1 MFGPSKEGS
10 QTQRAGDGSTLLQAN
25 RDINIG
31 VSEKRA
37 HEIALETS
45 KHVISEFTA
54 DSMAIV
60 QDRILKLDD
69 RVIATLI
76 RENRLQV
83 FADPGFQRTYRKAQE
98 GAAVSERDSD
108 YDLLAALMVDRA
120 ERGNE
125 RPIRAGIDRAIEVID
140 RIDDEALRGLT
151 VFQAVSQYCPRLGDI
166 DAGLNAMNN
175 LLSQL
180 LDGPLPMGRDWID
193 HLDIHD
199 GVRVN
204 AVGGLRKFD
213 DFWLENHM
221 PGYLSTGVEAA
232 TVTQNPLYEKTQ
244 FSKLIV
250 PHKFKDGF
258 VRVEAPSKRVLE
270 EFCEPVADPEIRQTL
285 ITDADAVFHLNDIDE
300 SCRVLLMD
308 LARTFPGLDKIATWW
323 DTIPT
328 AVTVTAVGRVLARAN
343 AERLDHKKILPPL
356 D

>member
-10 QTQRAGDGSTLLQAN
+10 QAQRAGNDSTLIQASG
-25 RDINIG
+25 DINIG
-31 VSEKRA
+31 VTESRA

-45 KHVISEFTA
+45 TQVISKFTA
-54 DSMAIV
+54 DSMAII

-69 RVIATLI
+69 RVIAALI
-76 RENRLQV
+76 REKRLQV

-120 ERGNE
+120 DRGSQ

-151 VFQAVSQYCPRLGDI
+151 VFQAISQYSPRAGDI
-166 DAGLNAMNN
+166 DVGLNVMNN

-180 LDGPLPMGRDWID
+180 LDGPLPMGRDWLD
-193 HLDIHD
+193 HLDILD

-204 AVGGLRKFD
+204 NAVELRKFD
-213 DFWLENHM
+213 DYWLENNM
-221 PGYLSTGVEAA
+221 PGYMSTGVEAA
-232 TVTQNPLYEKTQ
+232 IFTQNPLYEQTQ

-258 VRVEAPSKRVLE
+258 VRVEAPSKKVLE
-270 EFCEPVADPEIRQTL
+270 EFCEPVLNAEIRQTL
-285 ITDADAVFHLNDIDE
+285 ITDADVVFRLSDIDE
-300 SCRVLLMD
+300 SCRVSLMD

-323 DTIPT
+323 DSIPT
-328 AVTVTAVGRVLARAN
+328 GVTVTAVGRVLARAN

-356 D
+356 N